1 MNFIINDFNIYYEK
15 YGNGKTNIIILPG
28 WGDTKSTFYKMID
41 VLKEF
46 YTVYIID
53 YPGFGNSNF
62 PNRDLSIYDYA
73 NLIKDFIRIKEID
86 NPILIGHS
94 FGGRIGII
102 LTGLYKIHIKKMIL
116 IDAAGIK
123 HKKKLKAK
131 IKQFVYKGLKKI
143 GKLLPKKIR
152 TIYLNKLIDI
162 FGSTDFKN
170 LDQNIRKTFIKV
182 INEDLTKY
190 LNNIN
195 TSTLIIWGENDYDT
209 PLDDGK
215 LMNVKIEDSGL
226 IVIPNAGHFPYLEY
240 PYYINKIILEFLKAY
255 M

>member
-1 MNFIINDFNIYYEK
+1 MNFIVNDFNIYYEK
-15 YGNGKTNIIILPG
+15 YGTGKTNIIILPG
-28 WGDTKSTFYKMID
+28 WGDTRNTFYKMIE

-46 YTVYIID
+46 YTVYILD
-53 YPGFGNSNF
+53 YPGFGNSGF

-73 NLIKDFIRIKEID
+73 NLIKDFIKVNGID

-102 LTGLYKIHIKKMIL
+102 LTGLYKLNIKKMIL

-123 HKKKLKAK
+123 RKKTLKSKLKQ
-131 IKQFVYKGLKKI
+131 IIYKCLKRL
-143 GKLLPKKIR
+143 GKVLPKKIR
-152 TIYLNKLIDI
+152 VIYLNKLISI

-170 LDQNIRKTFIKV
+170 LDENIRKTFIKV

-190 LNNIN
+190 LKKIN
-195 TSTLIIWGENDYDT
+195 TSTLLIWGENDGDT

-215 LMNVKIEDSGL
+215 LMNIKIEDSGL
-226 IVIPNAGHFPYLEY
+226 IIIPNAGHFPYLEY
-240 PYYINKIILEFLKAY
+240 PYYINKIILEFLKTY